1 MTVIMGPM
9 AIVDTGTTRERLVA
23 AAIEVFV
30 EQGYEQARV
39 QDIARAA
46 GLTTGAIYA
55 NYRGK
60 SELLLDAM
68 TARADAEMDAL
79 LHDAGEH
86 ETRELL
92 GVLGDRLVQ
101 RRGRTALLLD
111 AIAASRR
118 DPPLAE
124 SLRERLADREELVA
138 TLIAQGKRDGTVDD
152 DVDTATFARFCVM
165 LSLGA
170 VAMRALEAEP
180 PPLDDWHSL
189 ITRLLDACGPENR

>member
-1 MTVIMGPM
+1 MTVIMSVM
-9 AIVDTGTTRERLVA
+9 AVVDTGTTRERLVA

-30 EQGYEQARV
+30 EQGYENARV

-60 SELLLDAM
+60 TELLLDAI

-79 LHDAGEH
+79 LHDATGH

-92 GVLGDRLVQ
+92 GILGDRLVQ
-101 RRGRTALLLD
+101 RRSRIALLLD

-118 DPPLAE
+118 DPQLAML
-124 SLRERLADREELVA
+124 LRERLGEREQLVGA
-138 TLIAQGKRDGTVDD
+138 LIDQGKGSGTVDPG
-152 DVDTATFARFCVM
+152 VDTDVFARFCVM

-170 VAMRALEAEP
+170 LAMRALAVDP
-180 PPLDDWHSL
+180 PELGDWHSL
-189 ITRLLDACGPENR
+189 IARLLDACGPEE